1 MTYVSDPNDFLFDD
15 EVNEPV
21 VETKRR
27 KQMKKPKE
35 MSMIAKVVI
44 KECVN
49 KLKAAGCSMK
59 VLMPDGEVLL
69 HDPDNQLDSR
79 KRHRDPNT
87 PYAYG
92 DLKRHYGPH
101 LENLK
106 VGDVAIVPYT
116 DALPY
121 DKLQASMTAYMST
134 AWGKGTYATVTNK
147 DTKCIEV
154 LRLA

>member
-1 MTYVSDPNDFLFDD
+1 MPYISDPNDFLFDD

-21 VETKRR
+21 VETKKR

-59 VLMPDGEVLL
+59 VLMPDGEVLI
-69 HDPDNQLDSR
+69 HDPHNALDGR

-87 PYAYG
+87 TYAYG
-92 DLKRHYGPH
+92 DLKKHYGPH

-106 VGDVAIVPYT
+106 VGDVATVPYT
-116 DALPY
+116 DELPY

-134 AWGKGTYATVTNK
+134 TWGKGTYATVTNK